1 VATILREE
9 GFDERT
15 IADVLGQKTE
25 SMARHYA
32 RDADLSRKMAGVAE
46 RLEERRTDGA
56 QKLSNLPEKV
66 SNLEH

>member
-15 IADVLGQKTE
+15 IADALGQKTE

-46 RLEERRTDGA
+46 RLEAAENRRRKSCQTHLKSD
-56 QKLSNLPEKV
+56 KP
-66 SNLEH
+66 